1 MAAAWLGPPRLAAAW
16 LSPSPFS
23 RQQPMA
29 VQAGQ
34 RVVLSF
40 WRRAAPQK
48 VWYEW
53 AVTEPRCSA
62 LHNPAGRSYTIGL

>member
-1 MAAAWLGPPRLAAAW
+1 
-16 LSPSPFS
+16 
-23 RQQPMA
+23 MA